1 MPRQRSVQRGRGL
14 VTRMR
19 FVPFAGEAL
28 GFGDLRGRHLARNIV
43 AKLHCLL
50 PVFTG
55 VSRRGEVVPQMGL
68 HVIL

>member
-1 MPRQRSVQRGRGL
+1 
-14 VTRMR
+14 MR

-68 HVIL
+68 HEILWHATADGVHDPEVV

>member
-1 MPRQRSVQRGRGL
+1 
-14 VTRMR
+14 MR